1 MTPYYDHDGIT
12 IYHGDCRE
20 VLPTLPNLQRVD
32 AVATDPPYASAA
44 ATATTGRAKAK
55 SGGNWGDMSL
65 VKLMVE
71 ATLAPLT
78 GAHALWWF
86 CDQHAHAAVVPV
98 IFQRYQTVQTIVWDR
113 DALGMGS
120 GYRRQTEFI
129 VHGRCSNSPVF
140 TSNSERDLIRL
151 RPPKRT
157 TGHPAEKPVA
167 LMMRLLGPCAWT
179 TVLDPY
185 SGSGT
190 TLLAA
195 KSLGRKAIGIDIEE
209 RYCEIAAKRLSQEVI
224 AFGAATPS
232 EDGESVADEG
242 GGP

>member
-1 MTPYYDHDGIT
+1 
-12 IYHGDCRE
+12 
-20 VLPTLPNLQRVD
+20 
-32 AVATDPPYASAA
+32 
-44 ATATTGRAKAK
+44 
-55 SGGNWGDMSL
+55 
-65 VKLMVE
+65 
-71 ATLAPLT
+71 
-78 GAHALWWF
+78 
-86 CDQHAHAAVVPV
+86 
-98 IFQRYQTVQTIVWDR
+98 
-113 DALGMGS
+113 
-120 GYRRQTEFI
+120 
-129 VHGRCSNSPVF
+129 
-140 TSNSERDLIRL
+140 
-151 RPPKRT
+151 
-157 TGHPAEKPVA
+157 
-167 LMMRLLGPCAWT
+167 MRLLGPCAWT